1 MEVIKR
7 FIGYIL
13 KAILLY
19 GTAFLC
25 ILFVGGA
32 ESIYDKGMDT
42 FLGMIVLIGILIFC
56 CIAAISEKDLDI
68 ITFNK
73 YLKKYLGEDD

>member
-56 CIAAISEKDLDI
+56 C
-68 ITFNK
+68 
-73 YLKKYLGEDD
+73 GEDD